1 METDVK
7 QWLKSIHDNF
17 PIVQI
22 VQNLTPLDQVQK
34 LLKIIVFSIHVSK
47 KDLIAP
53 ITSSNWV
60 EYIQNAIEHVSTS
73 DNILFYSNQQMAVL
87 NSNDPR
93 YKLIIC
99 GPFGTGKTILLQQ
112 KAMQLNGEPRYKGKI
127 MFLIEQNES
136 ISELKS
142 MLYHRMRVELEM
154 KHGIFVIQ
162 IKRWSQ
168 HEHILQNLMQH
179 DIKAVF
185 CDEFNMHQRDLI
197 EKMKEMV
204 DFLWIVPSTK
214 NLSDHLSDHSLGLW
228 RNEFTFLDLS
238 QNFRNAREIVKST
251 ISSAEENDYKY
262 KQGIVM
268 PPENFPTGCPPIF
281 VDTFEEAMK
290 EERKRTKYG
299 ILVILGIEEIYV
311 YLNQMNEKWKRHSL
325 SGNDFKGNENPYKFL
340 LQEGNILIVDH
351 NLTYGF
357 EWQTVIMFEYGV
369 NYTDATIH
377 DCNLMM

>member
-1 METDVK
+1 MKSELNNDRVFEQLESNHQLFEERLGDQLEPGWTFFPVVCVKNSSISVSTQHYISMETDVK

-185 CDEFNMHQRDLI
+185 CDEFNMH
-197 EKMKEMV
+197 
-204 DFLWIVPSTK
+204 
-214 NLSDHLSDHSLGLW
+214 
-228 RNEFTFLDLS
+228 
-238 QNFRNAREIVKST
+238 
-251 ISSAEENDYKY
+251 
-262 KQGIVM
+262 
-268 PPENFPTGCPPIF
+268 
-281 VDTFEEAMK
+281 
-290 EERKRTKYG
+290 
-299 ILVILGIEEIYV
+299 
-311 YLNQMNEKWKRHSL
+311 
-325 SGNDFKGNENPYKFL
+325 
-340 LQEGNILIVDH
+340 
-351 NLTYGF
+351 
-357 EWQTVIMFEYGV
+357 
-369 NYTDATIH
+369 
-377 DCNLMM
+377 